1 MSTISARIRKAID
14 HAELSYSEL
23 AARTGIPKSALQR
36 YATGE
41 TEKIPAKYIESI
53 AHATG
58 VSPIYLMGWEK
69 PASKIKKT
77 HSYKKVPLLGE
88 IACGEP
94 IFADE
99 QRTEYIIV
107 DEDIDADYCLRCDGA
122 SMIGA
127 RIMDGDIV
135 FIRCQDTVNNG
146 EIAAVVIGDNA
157 TLKRVYYYPEDNKL
171 VLSPENPRYAP
182 FVYVGD
188 ELEQIRI
195 LGKAVA
201 FQSCID

>member
-1 MSTISARIRKAID
+1 MSALSARIKKAIE
-14 HAELSYSEL
+14 HAGLSYSEL
-23 AARTGIPKSALQR
+23 SALTGIPKSALQR

-41 TEKIPAKYIESI
+41 TDKIPAKYIESI
-53 AHATG
+53 AHATR
-58 VSPIYLMGWEK
+58 VSPIYLMGWER
-69 PASKIKKT
+69 PAVPRPQ
-77 HSYKKVPLLGE
+77 HRYKKIPLLGE

-99 QRTEYIIV
+99 QRTEYIIA
-107 DEDIDADYCLRCDGA
+107 DEDIDADYCLRCDGD

-135 FIRCQDTVNNG
+135 FIRSQEMVNNG
-146 EIAAVVIGDNA
+146 EIAAVIIGDNA
-157 TLKRVYYYPEDNKL
+157 TLKRVYYYPQDNKL
-171 VLSPENPRYAP
+171 VLTPENPKYAP

-201 FQSCID
+201 FQSCIE